1 MIATRTFLGTPRFPI
16 AAKGALA
23 DSQLRTNMANAT
35 HTIRE
40 KRARVIGELDDFE
53 ELRAAA
59 ADIKDDVLANMGR
72 YLEQAEEA
80 LSRAGATV
88 HWARDGAEAN
98 QIVVQIARSH
108 KVEEVV
114 KVKSMEIGRAH
125 V

>member
-23 DSQLRTNMANAT
+23 DSQLRTNMRNAT

-59 ADIKDDVLANMGR
+59 ADIKDDVVANMGR

-80 LSRAGATV
+80 LDRAGAAL
-88 HWARDGAEAN
+88 ARGQHTAHPVDAELGAAHAN
-98 QIVVQIARSH
+98 LS
-108 KVEEVV
+108 
-114 KVKSMEIGRAH
+114 
-125 V
+125 